1 MNPPDENLAV
11 SLNPHWSG
19 KPLTP
24 LDFFDR
30 DVRRSILERL
40 DSNQILCLLGA
51 RRTGKTSL
59 LKCVLSDLLSKGV
72 PQKQLFYFSFD
83 ELMAADHDYLD
94 ALLSFY
100 FERIAEDEK
109 ARCYIF
115 LDEIHNIDFW
125 QAILKRHYDSLH
137 PKAKFLVTGSS
148 SVWIKRKSRESLAGR
163 AYDLRVRT
171 LSFCEYLGFCGVKI
185 TSPATPASF
194 ADIERFRRSL
204 LLNEKEIVKR
214 FDDYLLRGGFPETIS
229 AKMTLPES
237 QSYIWSQVVEKT
249 VLRDLSLYFPVE
261 NPMTILEILKILAW
275 QSSGLFELKNLAGTL
290 GVNAVTVS
298 RYISYLEIGYLLEFS
313 YNYTKSRVK
322 QVRSLKK
329 AYTSDTGLITAI
341 GRLGEDTLQHPD
353 ETGRIVETAVRNHLS
368 RYAECY
374 FWRDEHKNE
383 VDIVARYRKSLLPV
397 EVKYVDRFSGGDLK
411 TLRAFMNKYSLKKG
425 VLATRSAME
434 NLGDIWAVP
443 AWLLMLMRWE
453 DR

>member
-1 MNPPDENLAV
+1 MNPSDENLAV
-11 SLNPHWSG
+11 SLNPQWSA
-19 KPLTP
+19 KPLTIS
-24 LDFFDR
+24 DFFDR
-30 DVRRSILERL
+30 DVRKSILERL
-40 DSNQILCLLGA
+40 DSKQILCLLGA

-59 LKCVLSDLLSKGV
+59 LKCILSDLLSKGV

-83 ELMAADHDYLD
+83 ELMAPDHAYLD
-94 ALLSFY
+94 ALLSFF
-100 FERIAEDEK
+100 FERIAEHEK

-137 PKAKFLVTGSS
+137 PNAKFLVTGSS

-171 LSFCEYLGFCGVKI
+171 LSFGEYLGFCGVKI
-185 TSPATPASF
+185 PPPATPASF
-194 ADIERFRRSL
+194 ADIEKFRRSL

-214 FDDYLLRGGFPETIS
+214 FDDHLLRGGFPETIS
-229 AKMTLPES
+229 AKMTLPEA

-261 NPMTILEILKILAW
+261 NPMIILEILKILAW

-290 GVNAVTVS
+290 GVNAATVS

-329 AYTSDTGLITAI
+329 AYASDTGLITAI

-397 EVKYVDRFSGGDLK
+397 EVKYVDRVSGGDLK
-411 TLRAFMNKYSLKKG
+411 TLRSFMDKYSLRRG
-425 VLATRSAME
+425 IIATKSVME